1 MSHRR
6 TLLKFRTY
14 PILGHCRD
22 MLKTGRASRACPKA
36 VRGPGFWG
44 CTPCGEVRTGDSD
57 RAGQPC
63 SRFAVRGCSPSVS
76 ILSPTLVAIRH
87 VRERVPPVLKTP
99 EAARWTTCASSA
111 SSPRNGPLRCA
122 HLRAEQASQSHSM
135 SMFFP
140 AAHRPVL
147 YHFLARCIHQHP
159 DNDSCQVHRKHGSE
173 VAVDVLR

>member
-1 MSHRR
+1 MARGGRR
-6 TLLKFRTY
+6 
-14 PILGHCRD
+14 GD
-22 MLKTGRASRACPKA
+22 QDGRPGIAGDAADISMRSCCCWSAS
-36 VRGPGFWG
+36 
-44 CTPCGEVRTGDSD
+44 GEVRTGDSD

-122 HLRAEQASQSHSM
+122 HLLAEQASQSHSM

-147 YHFLARCIHQHP
+147 YHFLARCIYKHP